1 MTQSPGFIT
10 VPPGE
15 DVIISCKVSES
26 IYHTSWKVDALAWT
40 QHRPGQ
46 NGRGLIYD
54 AVKMISGIPEKFVG
68 SGSGRE
74 FTLTIKGF
82 AEDDVG
88 VYYCHQYKQLPL
100 TQ

>member
-1 MTQSPGFIT
+1 
-10 VPPGE
+10 
-15 DVIISCKVSES
+15 
-26 IYHTSWKVDALAWT
+26 
-40 QHRPGQ
+40 
-46 NGRGLIYD
+46 
-54 AVKMISGIPEKFVG
+54 MISGIPEKFVG

-100 TQ
+100 TQEGKTIGSAGPQTLDSSLYFPAALLSTGSSEKKP